1 MYALGSQIV
10 ERLLMPSPLIALVMG
25 SDSDLPTVQE
35 ACKALAGFEVPFQVR
50 VLSAHRCPE
59 ELVTYIKQA
68 EKDGVR
74 IFIAAAGGAA
84 HLAGVIAAHTTRPVL
99 GIPIQTSALNGLDSL
114 LSMVQMPAGVPV
126 ATMAIGTGGARN
138 AGLFAVQ
145 ILALSDSA
153 LNDKLTKQRAEQTK
167 QVLQKDARVQKEFT
181 A

>member
-1 MYALGSQIV
+1 MS
-10 ERLLMPSPLIALVMG
+10 SPLVALVMG

-35 ACKALAGFEVPFQVR
+35 ACKALAGFDVPFQVR

-59 ELVTYIKQA
+59 ELVAYIKQA

-74 IFIAAAGGAA
+74 VFIAAAGGAA

-114 LSMVQMPAGVPV
+114 LSMVQMPGGVPV
-126 ATMAIGTGGARN
+126 ATMAIGTAGAKN
-138 AGLFAVQ
+138 AGLLAVQ

-153 LNDKLTKQRAEQTK
+153 LNAKLIKHRAEQTK

>member
-1 MYALGSQIV
+1 MS
-10 ERLLMPSPLIALVMG
+10 SPLVALVMG

-35 ACKALAGFEVPFQVR
+35 ACKALAGFDVPFQVR

-59 ELVTYIKQA
+59 ELVAYIKQA

-74 IFIAAAGGAA
+74 VFIAAAGGAA

-114 LSMVQMPAGVPV
+114 LSMVQMPGGVPV
-126 ATMAIGTGGARN
+126 ATMAIGTAGEKY
-138 AGLFAVQ
+138 AGLLAVQ

-153 LNDKLTKQRAEQTK
+153 LNDKLIKHRAEQTK